1 MDIVCLQYEQIM
13 SKLYKT
19 VQQKFLPF
27 ILYSVWSDFITKL
40 LIYNDNEW
48 QNSKIKV
55 DSNFVTVIQK
65 FSWPLTREEE
75 GSQN

>member
-1 MDIVCLQYEQIM
+1 MFVFSTIKSCRNCMKQYNKSFCRLFYILFEVILLQ
-13 SKLYKT
+13 S
-19 VQQKFLPF
+19 F
-27 ILYSVWSDFITKL
+27 W
-40 LIYNDNEW
+40 YNDNEW